1 MKAQITNPVETAA
14 EFEQGGGVRYI
25 DVRTVAEFVSGHP
38 RGPVVNIPILFHHP
52 HHDETFPN
60 DSFLLVVDDNFAR
73 DDQIIIGDQD
83 GERGELAA
91 DKLIDAGYT
100 NVSVML
106 GGLKQWQQCALPVTG
121 DNRDG
126 VSYVS
131 LLTPAKRKKKS
142 KSK

>member
-1 MKAQITNPVETAA
+1 MKAQITNPMETATV
-14 EFEQGGGVRYI
+14 FDKDDGVRYI

-52 HHDETFPN
+52 HNDEKFPN
-60 DSFLLVVDDNFAR
+60 DSFLLVVEDNFSK

-91 DKLIDAGYT
+91 DKLFDAGYT
-100 NVSVML
+100 NVLVML